1 MADKS
6 IPLHHLKHRADNGLE
21 MRHFNLDDEPKEMEP
36 LGAHRDDHYLFF
48 LLDSGSASLMIDF
61 NELHFNGYCIYY
73 ILPGQVHHRISNKD
87 ARGWYLAVD
96 TALIPAEYRDV
107 FEGRLFLQ
115 QPVSLNKQQFEQAN
129 QLMNLLNDKFKER
142 VDDAFQLQIVYAL
155 MQAYAGLI
163 AGYYCKGDDKEAKAR
178 RATQL
183 ARQFKALVAQN
194 LIAHKNPSFYAG
206 LMNVTEGYLNEVLK
220 KVTGFSVSKL
230 IMNEVMLEAKRL
242 LFYSTQNVKQIA
254 HTLGYQDHTYFSRI
268 FKSNEGVSPL
278 EFRSKYL
285 K

>member
-1 MADKS
+1 MKD

-21 MRHFNLDDEPKEMEP
+21 MRYFSFDDEPKEIEP

-73 ILPGQVHHRISNKD
+73 ILPGQVHHRISNKV
-87 ARGWYLAVD
+87 AQGWYLAVD
-96 TALIPAEYRDV
+96 TALIPTEYRNV
-107 FEGRLFLQ
+107 FEGRLLLQ
-115 QPVSLNKQQFEQAN
+115 QPVSLDKQQFEQAN
-129 QLMNLLNDKFKER
+129 QLMHLLNEKFRESSNDPFR
-142 VDDAFQLQIVYAL
+142 LQVTYSL

-163 AGYYCKGDDKEAKAR
+163 AGYYCKEDDKGAKVPR
-178 RATQL
+178 SSEL
-183 ARQFKALVAQN
+183 ARQFKALLSAN
-194 LIAHKNPSFYAG
+194 LINHKSPSFYAG

-220 KVTGFSVSKL
+220 KITGFSVSNL

-242 LFYSTQNVKQIA
+242 LFYSTQNVKEIA

-268 FKSNEGVSPL
+268 FKNAEGVSPL
-278 EFRSKYL
+278 EFRNKYL